1 MQGANPDN
9 FKLPAYVHHLRS
21 SPTFISI
28 SILAAPRV
36 ASVWELAAGCV
47 KKEPH
52 ARRCVCSLPCL
63 VMSLLYA
70 CCIPRTHTRRS
81 VKRTPEQANVPVE
94 FILPVHKTQTMI
106 YHYYSKVG

>member
-1 MQGANPDN
+1 VAGWGS
-9 FKLPAYVHHLRS
+9 L
-21 SPTFISI
+21 SI
-28 SILAAPRV
+28 VSQLHV
-36 ASVWELAAGCV
+36 LLMWNLWAAGWRRSVV
-47 KKEPH
+47 KREQ
-52 ARRCVCSLPCL
+52 RVWNCVCSLPCL

-70 CCIPRTHTRRS
+70 CCIPRTHTGRS